1 MLTERFDKLGIP
13 VYSGNFS

>member
-1 MLTERFDKLGIP
+1 VLQYYLGIP